1 MSEANL
7 GKANGKDFNY
17 PLENLK
23 KHFIALGS
31 SGSGKTVLSK
41 VMIEE
46 CAKNKI
52 PAIVIDPQGDLA
64 SLAMNGNIEQLKEK
78 GISEEDYNTFK
89 ENTNVTI
96 FTPTSKKGVP
106 ICLNPFQFDKKDIDE
121 DEIIPLIHS
130 VATSVSSLVGYNI
143 DNDKGKAA
151 EAVIYTIL
159 KNYYSRNKIISSF
172 QDLIKVI
179 GNLDENLKEEIMTYA
194 RSDKD
199 LDELVR
205 KLKFMSVGE
214 KNLLFQ
220 LGMPIDIDLLLG
232 KNEDKTQISI
242 IYLNSLQSSKDKEF
256 FLSILTSQL
265 YQWML
270 HNPSDTLQC
279 VYMIDEI
286 APYIP
291 AGARKPIPKPILK
304 LLFKQARKYGVGCC
318 IATQNPGDIDYKAFA
333 QFGTWAIGR
342 LSIKQDQKKIENALK
357 SMSSVDL
364 SSYFPKLTPGNFI
377 LFAPD
382 IDTKLIDL
390 KVRWLFTDHKTLKED
405 DVKKIMD
412 KSRDKYCKIINQC
425 APVKTEPTQS
435 VNRLMV
441 FDSINESEA
450 LEIANKNRK
459 RAFMVGKKEEITDFK
474 GYLIPYFKTIIKTI
488 EKKNLGLSKQ
498 TNEYELFFNAVDGTV
513 LKIKNKNFWEFDFF
527 GEIIDFKEDQLKI
540 LNFINQNKK
549 VTTTDIINS
558 TGLNPNIVNKKLTE
572 FSTNETI
579 SFEKEGKNFINID
592 IPVEGIEKVSKIASV
607 GYNITENETKLSKKV
622 GKITSKQIENIVKFF
637 LNSEIVNYELVYLPI
652 FEAKYSQNSKVR
664 SIRINGA
671 SGNIIEY

>member
-1 MSEANL
+1 MTDAIL
-7 GKANGKDFNY
+7 GKSEGKEFKF

-46 CAKNKI
+46 CAKNNV

-64 SLAMNGNIEQLKEK
+64 SLAMNGDLEQLKEK
-78 GISEEDYNTFK
+78 GISEADYETFK
-89 ENTNVTI
+89 NNTNVTI
-96 FTPTSKKGVP
+96 FTPTSKKGIP

-121 DEIIPLIHS
+121 DEIIPIIHS
-130 VATSVSSLVGYNI
+130 VATSVASLVGYNV

-151 EAVIYTIL
+151 EAVIYTVL
-159 KNYYSRNKIISSF
+159 KKFYGRNKIISSF
-172 QDLIKVI
+172 HELIEVLS
-179 GNLDENLKEEIMTYA
+179 NLDDDIKDEIGTYI

-199 LDELVR
+199 VDELIR

-214 KNLLFQ
+214 KNLLFS
-220 LGMPIDIDLLLG
+220 LGQPIDIDVLLG
-232 KNEDKTQISI
+232 KNTDKTQISI
-242 IYLNSLQSSKDKEF
+242 IYLNTLQSQKDKEF
-256 FLSILTSQL
+256 FLTILTSQL

-270 HNPSDTLQC
+270 DNPTDTLQC
-279 VYMIDEI
+279 VFMIDEI

-304 LLFKQARKYGVGCC
+304 MLFKQARKYGVGCC

-342 LSIKQDQKKIENALK
+342 LSLKQDQKKVEGALK
-357 SMSSVDL
+357 SLSSVDL
-364 SSYFPKLTPGNFI
+364 SSYLPKLTPGNFI

-382 IDTKLIDL
+382 IDNTLIDL
-390 KVRWLFTDHKTLKED
+390 KVRWLFTEHKTLKED
-405 DVKKIMD
+405 EVKKLMAD
-412 KSRDKYCKIINQC
+412 QQGNFKSIKT
-425 APVKTEPTQS
+425 PKTEIQVTES
-435 VNRLMV
+435 KTLKV
-441 FDSINESEA
+441 FDSISENQA

-459 RAFMVGKKEEITDFK
+459 RAFVVGKKEEITDFK
-474 GYLIPYFKTIIKTI
+474 GYLIPYFKTTIKTV

-498 TNEYELFFNAVDGTV
+498 TNEYELFFNAVDGTI

-527 GEIIDFKEDQLKI
+527 GEIINFKEDQLKI
-540 LNFINQNKK
+540 LNFINQNNK

-579 SFEKEGKNFINID
+579 DFEKEGKNFVNIS
-592 IPVEGIEKVSKIASV
+592 IPVEGIENVSKISSI
-607 GYNITENETKLSKKV
+607 GYNITENETKLIKKIA
-622 GKITSKQIENIVKFF
+622 KITQNKIENVIKFF
-637 LNSEIVNYELVYLPI
+637 LNSEIVSVELVNLPI
-652 FEAKYSQNSKVR
+652 FEVKFSQNSKVR
-664 SIRINGA
+664 SIKINGA